1 MPAAASTLAYK
12 KTTQH
17 TYNKQVTKQKNN
29 NNNNN
34 NKPNI
39 FQTINS
45 LNTNLIILHKH
56 KKNVAI
62 CIIVSIIN

>member
-1 MPAAASTLAYK
+1 MPAAASTLAYNK
-12 KTTQH
+12 TQH
-17 TYNKQVTKQKNN
+17 TYNKQVTKQK